1 MKDSQKMLLQI
12 KGSVRRLYDA
22 QKEKKKFD
30 AYYDAVRKKEQV
42 AISNFMF
49 TNLPSDES
57 SFEITLDEGETYY
70 TSHVKLRITRVR
82 NKKVV
87 WFLEKIKKKLDKK
100 IYNKI
105 VDKTYTINNM
115 PGLIEHLR
123 SCGVDPKRFKTFV
136 DVDEQINEQKLNTCY
151 DTGKIKK
158 SELEGCYKVEI
169 GDPYIRI
176 TELNK

>member
-1 MKDSQKMLLQI
+1 MKDSQKMLSQI
-12 KGSVRRLYDA
+12 KGSVQRLYDA
-22 QKEKKKFD
+22 QKEKRKFD

-49 TNLPSDES
+49 TNLPHDDN
-57 SFEITLDEGETYY
+57 SFEIMLDEGETYY
-70 TSHVKLRITRVR
+70 TNHVKMRITRVR

-100 IYNKI
+100 AYNRI
-105 VDKTYTINNM
+105 VDKTYTVNNM
-115 PGLIEHLR
+115 PGLIEYLR
-123 SCGVDPKRFKTFV
+123 SCGVDPKRFKAFI

-158 SELEGCYKVEI
+158 SEMEGCYKVEI